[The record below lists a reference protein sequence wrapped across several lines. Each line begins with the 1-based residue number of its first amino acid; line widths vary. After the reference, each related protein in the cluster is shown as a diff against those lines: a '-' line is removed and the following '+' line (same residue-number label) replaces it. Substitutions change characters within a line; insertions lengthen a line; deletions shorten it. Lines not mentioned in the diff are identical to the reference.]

1 MTLKSIL
8 FLGLWLE
15 RSWHYFQAQS
25 SNAVGLVYI
34 TLSWG
39 LKKETGLLAEFSKYA
54 ISDLFLTTATSLPFG
69 TQSGEVSYLRR
80 RGLSE
85 SCRPEP
91 PGREGAV
98 ASEDGGFLPRSSQRL
113 ADCNVPV
120 QISVWLCWLF
130 VLGED
135 GKTRRL
141 LDAFV
146 TDIHSGGRI
155 WESNNKLAL
164 FGKFYKNAPSQPTFA
179 FLLNGA
185 F

>member
-1 MTLKSIL
+1 MCCC
-8 FLGLWLE
+8 FRGQ
-15 RSWHYFQAQS
+15 R
-25 SNAVGLVYI
+25 
-34 TLSWG
+34 
-39 LKKETGLLAEFSKYA
+39 LLA
-54 ISDLFLTTATSLPFG
+54 T
-69 TQSGEVSYLRR
+69 V
-80 RGLSE
+80 
-85 SCRPEP
+85 EP
-91 PGREGAV
+91 K
-98 ASEDGGFLPRSSQRL
+98 L

-155 WESNNKLAL
+155 WESNSKLAL

-179 FLLNGA
+179 FLLNGLFRFSLWTCIKSTAKENA
-185 F
+185 FWRWLRTRINTGWFYSKIMRLFFFQVMEVMTLISFIKHTRR